1 MITLEV
7 VKYNSILIEKMQ
19 KYQPYH
25 QVKLI
30 DITEKDILP
39 SNQKQLKIK
48 KNKLTSSLLGKAF
61 EKQTKTIKSNGSE
74 QVDNLE
80 SSQFSEKQL
89 LLMKDVISN

>member
-7 VKYNSILIEKMQ
+7 VNYNSILIEKMQ

-48 KNKLTSSLLGKAF
+48 K
-61 EKQTKTIKSNGSE
+61 KQANFITPWKS
-74 QVDNLE
+74 
-80 SSQFSEKQL
+80 F
-89 LLMKDVISN
+89 